1 VSDFKTTQRSDTSPS
16 RTSANI
22 GRTAPASEPYEPATG
37 RLGLA
42 RSLAVGALIAVVL
55 GIIAVAFRG
64 SWGALRDA
72 ALACHF
78 DHNAADLYPWGVDG
92 LLIVAIL
99 AGVLLR
105 HDRGARWYTLGIIA
119 TYTAA
124 SWIVNFLH
132 GLGVFS
138 PDPATGVRPVPAWPV
153 VVVVASLVIGS
164 IFLGSHMLIYV
175 IRELF
180 PTSSGEQPDDEAYQ
194 PAERPDEDATPA
206 TPPPWDVLAAATAA
220 YRHSLTPG
228 ETRLSQK
235 ALAERFRI
243 TVREARRVQA
253 VVDTPGTGEL
263 AEAEPDDALELPA
276 VTGLNGFVPVPDGG
290 GR

>member
-1 VSDFKTTQRSDTSPS
+1 V
-16 RTSANI
+16 A
-22 GRTAPASEPYEPATG
+22 EPYRPRPSPVSTP
-37 RLGLA
+37 R
-42 RSLAVGALIAVVL
+42 LIAVGTLISVVV
-55 GIIAVAFRG
+55 GIIAVAFRV

-78 DHNAADLYPWGVDG
+78 DHNAANLYPWGVDG

-138 PDPATGVRPVPAWPV
+138 PDPVTGARPVPAWPV

-164 IFLGSHMLIYV
+164 IFLGSHLLIYV

-180 PTSSGEQPDDEAYQ
+180 PTAAAGGQEGDTYRPASRSEQGDTPD
-194 PAERPDEDATPA
+194 
-206 TPPPWDVLAAATAA
+206 TPPPADVLEAAAEA
-220 YRHSLTPG
+220 YRHSLAPG

-235 ALAERFRI
+235 ALVDRFRI
-243 TVREARRVQA
+243 SVREARRVQA
-253 VVDTPGTGEL
+253 AIDQPGTDSVT
-263 AEAEPDDALELPA
+263 EADSDDGPEVA
-276 VTGLNGFVPVPDGG
+276 VVPSRNGSGPQPEAP
-290 GR
+290 